1 MTAPLHAQE
10 AKVLT
15 PPGYPAPIRAA
26 KLIEAG
32 GDTVQISRTFFG
44 QVAARETVDRSFE
57 VGVRLAMFE
66 AQEGQFLEEGVQI
79 AAMDPAP
86 FERAVERSRLQ
97 QAQANRDLTRT
108 QPLVQ

>member
-1 MTAPLHAQE
+1 
-10 AKVLT
+10 VLT